1 MNNEPSFNDRI
12 NHLIA
17 AFDSDNYSVDPST
30 DVSVYKGFIGMRAMH
45 KTAVIGTTGKK
56 KKAYYIEGEPYT
68 MGYLMGKLAEPE
80 IERMCTDFNNGIIF
94 DFINW
99 QIPEEIR
106 DGLGEIIEDIV
117 NSVSV
122 SQGIKQD
129 VPKQFVEEL
138 EGMLDGCKEVHH
150 KTHVDHK
157 SLWVL
162 NVGIDVILSHLYTG
176 SKPPEK
182 KYPFELQP
190 YFFKVPIMCNGFT
203 AKGTDPQTQQPYH
216 FMGRDFMFPTADV
229 YQDTAAMIIRK
240 PATGNPTVSVAAPGM
255 IGTITGINSCGV
267 GVGVDILPSANCNPN
282 RAGVNSLLLTR
293 WSIENGKNCKEAVD
307 VMVNAQRGVSWIY
320 IIADGTTD
328 MACIV
333 EAGESTGQLD
343 FLSYA
348 DDWVVETLE
357 KVNPQFKDLLKNP
370 SAPVQ
375 NGLMVRWNDYTYPP
389 IYQSF
394 NKELIKKYKKVPF
407 FLPPFF
413 MPPYKYSYN
422 PQDFG
427 GRNYLNKTWKDKN
440 CPGPYYFAPQR
451 ENVPSV
457 TLVTNHCIIPE
468 MRLCAMKLW
477 TAIIALGNIDDIQ
490 WRYDELNNE
499 LLTILEQGYMTYDE
513 AKAAIDYLAPYRK
526 FPDYYNKDR
535 KPHDQVQIHGS
546 VSIIDLKQLTIETH
560 YGYFSDE
567 WIKISMK
574 NYIG

>member
-1 MNNEPSFNDRI
+1 MNNAPPLDDRI
-12 NHLIA
+12 KRLIE
-17 AFDSDNYSVDPST
+17 AFDTDNYSVDPAA
-30 DVSVYKGFIGMRAMH
+30 DVIVYEGFIGMRATH

-56 KKAYYIEGEPYT
+56 KKVYYIEGDPYA

-80 IERMCTDFNNGIIF
+80 IGRMCTDFNNGIIF

-99 QIPEEIR
+99 QIPKKTR
-106 DGLGEIIEDIV
+106 DRLGEIIEDII
-117 NSVSV
+117 NGV
-122 SQGIKQD
+122 SQEMKQD
-129 VPKQFVEEL
+129 VPKKFIEEL
-138 EGMLDGCKEVHH
+138 EGMLDGCKEVNH
-150 KTHVDHK
+150 KTHVDQE

-162 NVGIDVILSHLYTG
+162 NVGIDALLSYIYTG
-176 SKPPEK
+176 ILPSGK
-182 KYPFELQP
+182 KSPFELKSKH
-190 YFFKVPIMCNGFT
+190 FTVPIMCNGFA
-203 AKGTDPQTQQPYH
+203 AKGTDPQTLQPYH

-229 YQDTAAMIIRK
+229 YQDTATMIIRK
-240 PATGNPTVSVAAPGM
+240 PVEGNPTVSVAAPGM
-255 IGTITGINSCGV
+255 IGTVAGINSSGV

-320 IIADGTTD
+320 ILADGTTD

-357 KVNPQFKDLLKNP
+357 KVNSEFKDLLKNP
-370 SAPVQ
+370 STPVQ

-389 IYQSF
+389 IYQTF
-394 NKELIKKYKKVPF
+394 NKALIKKYKKLPF

-413 MPPYKYSYN
+413 KSPYKYTYN

-427 GRNYLNKTWKDKN
+427 ERNYLNKTWKDKN

-457 TLVTNHCIIPE
+457 TVVTNHCIIPE

-477 TAIIALGNIDDIQ
+477 TAIVAWENLNDIQ

-499 LLTILEQGYMTYDE
+499 LLALCGKGYMTYDE
-513 AKAAIDYLAPYRK
+513 AKETIDYLAPYHK

-535 KPHDQVQIHGS
+535 KPLDQVQICAS

-567 WIKISMK
+567 WIKISLK
-574 NYIG
+574 SYID